1 MHISKYHLYVGLIFL
16 AAFDT
21 TYFIGIFL
29 IVIFKLV
36 SYFCCVW
43 HYLLYR
49 HISNCH
55 LYVGLLIL
63 AALDTTHV
71 TFIFLIIIFML
82 VSNFL
87 LRLTLLTLHAYF

>member
-1 MHISKYHLYVGLIFL
+1 MHISNYHLYVGLKFL

-29 IVIFKLV
+29 IVIFMLV

-63 AALDTTHV
+63 AAFDTTYF
-71 TFIFLIIIFML
+71 TCIFLIIIFML
-82 VSNFL
+82 V
-87 LRLTLLTLHAYF
+87 